1 MSKPQ
6 KKHTAEF
13 VSWSDERLVKECLN
27 GNPDAW
33 AAILEKYQ
41 KLIYSIPIKY
51 GLPPDAASD
60 IFQQVCVQLLK
71 ALPNLREP
79 KGLAAC

>member
-6 KKHTAEF
+6 EKHTAEF

-41 KLIYSIPIKY
+41 KLIYSVPIKY
-51 GLPPDAASD
+51 GLPRILQAISSSK
-60 IFQQVCVQLLK
+60 F
-71 ALPNLREP
+71 
-79 KGLAAC
+79 ACSYCTHCQIYGSQRAWPHG